1 MLVGIGSVAGW
12 VFFTSIY
19 VQLFIIPWEEMRI
32 PIEFLKRADVVW
44 DQKDIVG
51 LVETINKAENVA
63 LTCLLIKLLLL
74 EDTVQRNL

>member
-1 MLVGIGSVAGW
+1 
-12 VFFTSIY
+12 
-19 VQLFIIPWEEMRI
+19 MRI

-51 LVETINKAENVA
+51 PVETINKAENVA